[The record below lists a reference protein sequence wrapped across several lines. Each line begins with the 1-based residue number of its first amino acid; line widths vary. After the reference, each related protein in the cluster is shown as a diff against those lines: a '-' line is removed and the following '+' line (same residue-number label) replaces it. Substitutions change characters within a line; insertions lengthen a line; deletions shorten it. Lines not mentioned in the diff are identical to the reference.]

1 MGIDLSSAAEINE
14 TFPILELASIGSNLT
29 LVLVFLFIVSARKIF
44 VCAGRIRFLKDDLT
58 PNGGSSPIQRNSGV
72 DGEIE
77 DVRIGTEFK
86 ITVCCCFYVLFVQ
99 VVVLGF
105 DGVGLIRESLNEELV
120 NWSVIWLPAA
130 QSLAWFVL
138 SFSALHCKFKV
149 SEKFPL
155 LLRLWWFVSFVICLC
170 TLYFDARGFLV
181 DDGSKSLPSSHAVAN
196 LASTPALAFLC
207 FIAIR
212 GSTGIQVCRNSE
224 LQEPL
229 LMEEEAGCL
238 KVTPYSDAGLFSL
251 ATLSWLNP
259 LLSIGAKRPLE
270 LKDIPLL
277 ATKDR
282 AKTNYK
288 VLNSNWEKMKAEHP
302 TGHPSLAWAI
312 LKSFWKEAACNAV
325 FAGLNTLVSYVGPFM
340 ISYFVDYLGGKETVP
355 HEGYILAGTFFVA
368 KLVETLTTRQWYL
381 GVDILG
387 MHVRSALTA
396 MVFRKGLRLSSTAK
410 QNHTS
415 GEIVNYMAVDVQ
427 RVGDYSWYLH
437 DIWMLPM
444 QIILALAILYK
455 NVGIASVATLIATI
469 ISIVV
474 TVPLAKIQ
482 EEYQDKLMSAKDER
496 MRKTS
501 ECLRNMRILKLQA
514 WEDRYRLMLE
524 DMRGVEFKWL
534 RRALYSQAFI
544 TFIFWSSPI
553 FVSAITFGTSI
564 FLGGQLTAGSVLSA
578 LATFRILQEPLR
590 NFPDLVSMMAQT
602 KVSLDRISGFLQEE
616 ELQENATITL
626 PRGMT
631 ETTIEIKDGMFSW
644 DPISSR
650 PTLSGIQMKV
660 ERGMRVAVCGMVGS
674 GKSSFLSC
682 ILGEIPKISGEVK
695 ICGSAAYVPQS
706 AWIQSGN
713 IEENILFGSP
723 MEKPRYKNVLH
734 ACSLK
739 KDLELFSHGDQTI
752 IGDRG
757 INLSGGQKQ
766 RVQLAR
772 ALYQDADIYLL
783 DDPFSAVDA
792 HTGSDLFKDYI
803 LTALADKTV
812 IFVTHQVEFLPAA
825 DLILVLKEGRIIQ
838 AGKYD
843 DLLQAGTDFNTLVS
857 AHHDAI
863 EAMDIPNHS
872 SEDSDE
878 NLSTNA
884 SVSDGKKLDPDG
896 SSVDNL
902 AKEVQEGVS
911 AAELKAI
918 KEKKKAKR
926 SRKKQLVQEEER
938 VRGRVSMKVY
948 LSYMAAA
955 YKGLLIPLIIIAQT
969 LFQFLQIASNW
980 WMAWANPQTEGDI
993 PKVSPMVL
1001 ILVYM
1006 ALAFGSSW
1014 FIFVRAVLVAT
1025 FGLAAAQKLFLKML
1039 RSVFKAPMSFFDST
1053 PAGRILNRVS
1063 IDQSVVDLDIPF
1075 RLGGFA
1081 STTIQLIGIVGV
1093 MTTVTWQV
1101 LLLVIPMAIACLWM
1115 QKYYM
1120 ASSRELVRIVSI
1132 QKSPVFHLFG
1142 ESIAGAATIRGFGQ
1156 EKRFV
1161 KRNLYLLDCFAR
1173 PFFCSLAAIEWLCL
1187 RMELLST
1194 FVFAFCM
1201 ILLVSFPPGS
1211 IDPSMAGLAVTYGL
1225 NLNARLSRWILS
1237 FCKLENKIISIERI
1251 YQYSQIPGE
1260 APSII
1265 EDSRP
1270 PTSWPENGTIDLI
1283 DLKVRYKENLPV
1295 VLHGVTCS
1303 FPGGKKIGIVGR
1315 TGSGKSTLI
1324 QALFRL
1330 LEPECGKIIIDGIDI
1345 SKIGLHDLRS
1355 RLGIIPQDPTLFEGT
1370 IRNNLDPLEEH
1381 SDHDIW
1387 QALDKSQL
1395 GDIIREKEH
1404 KLDTPVLEN
1413 GDNWSVGQRQL
1424 VSLGRALLK
1433 QAKILV
1439 LDEATASVDTAT
1451 DNLIQKILRTEFK
1464 DCTVCTIAHRIPTV
1478 IDSDLVLVLSDGRV
1492 AEFDTPIRLLEDKS
1506 SMFLKLAVARRLG
1519 QKSLSPSP
1527 SISSLKSIYPLNY
1540 DHYYGA
1546 EHPRYG
1552 STVATKGIGH
1562 LVRKGTGGRS
1572 SVSGIVATVFGATG
1586 FLGRYVVQQLAK
1598 MGSQVLVPFRG
1609 SEDSHRHLKLMG
1621 DLGQIVP
1628 MKYNPRDESSVK
1640 AVMAKANVVVNLIG
1654 KDYETR
1660 NYSFEE
1666 VNHHM
1671 AEQLAT
1677 IAKEHGGIVRFLQV
1691 SCLGSSASSPS
1702 RLLRAKAAAEEAVM
1716 REMPEATILKS
1727 AALVG
1732 TEDRL
1737 LNRWAEFAKKY
1748 SFLPLIGGGSTRIQP
1763 VYVVDVAAAI
1773 IAALKDDGASMG
1785 KVYELGGPEIFTVR
1799 ELAELMFETI
1809 REYPRYVTLPVPI
1822 AKAMAMPRDILV
1834 NKVPFPLPN
1843 PEIFNLDQIIA
1854 QTSDTLVSENA
1865 LTFNDLGLMPHKLK
1879 GYPIEFLA
1887 CYRKGGPQFGSTI
1900 SEKVSADWP

>member
-1 MGIDLSSAAEINE
+1 MGISLLLNKIPALSYSSPEAPSPNALLSDIQGVPLLELSSIC
-14 TFPILELASIGSNLT
+14 INLT
-29 LVLVFLFIVSARKIF
+29 LFLVFLFIVSARQIF
-44 VCAGRIRFLKDDLT
+44 VCVGRIQFVKDDSAAA
-58 PNGGSSPIQRNSGV
+58 NASPIRRSSV
-72 DGEIE
+72 DGEIS
-77 DVRIGTEFK
+77 DVSIGTGFK
-86 ITVCCCFYVLFVQ
+86 ATVLCCFYVLFVQ
-99 VVVLGF
+99 VFVLGF
-105 DGVGLIRESLNEELV
+105 DGVALVRESV
-120 NWSVIWLPAA
+120 NGKVVDWFGLLLPAA

-155 LLRLWWFVSFVICLC
+155 LLRVWWFFSFLICLC
-170 TLYFDARGFLV
+170 TLYIDGRQFLV
-181 DDGSKSLPSSHAVAN
+181 EGSKLLCSHVVAN
-196 LASTPALAFLC
+196 FAVTPVLAFLC
-207 FIAIR
+207 VVAIR
-212 GSTGIQVCRNSE
+212 GVTGIQVSRNSD

-229 LMEEEAGCL
+229 LLEEEQGCL
-238 KVTPYSDAGLFSL
+238 KVTPYTDAGIFSL

-277 ATKDR
+277 APKDR
-282 AKTNYK
+282 SKTNYK
-288 VLNSNWEKMKAEHP
+288 ILKSNWEKLKAENSSKQ
-302 TGHPSLAWAI
+302 PSLAWAI

-325 FAGLNTLVSYVGPFM
+325 FAGLNTLVSYVGPYM
-340 ISYFVDYLGGKETVP
+340 ISYFVDYLGGKNTFP
-355 HEGYILAGTFFVA
+355 HEGYILAGIFFSA

-396 MVFRKGLRLSSTAK
+396 MVYRKGLRLSGLAK
-410 QNHTS
+410 QSHTS

-437 DIWMLPM
+437 DIWMLPL

-474 TVPLAKIQ
+474 TVPVAKIQ
-482 EEYQDKLMSAKDER
+482 EDYQEKLMTAKDER

-514 WEDRYRLMLE
+514 WEDRYRVMLE
-524 DMRGVEFKWL
+524 EMRDVEFKWL
-534 RRALYSQAFI
+534 RKALYSQAFI

-553 FVSAITFGTSI
+553 FVSAVTFGTCI
-564 FLGGQLTAGSVLSA
+564 LLGGQLTAGSVLSA

-602 KVSLDRISGFLQEE
+602 KVSLDRISSFLLEE
-616 ELQENATITL
+616 ELQEDATIVM
-626 PRGMT
+626 PRGST
-631 ETTIEIKDGMFSW
+631 NVSIEIKDGVFCW
-644 DPISSR
+644 DPSS
-650 PTLSGIQMKV
+650 PTSTLSGIQMKV

-682 ILGEIPKISGEVK
+682 ILGEIPKISGEVRV
-695 ICGSAAYVPQS
+695 CGTAAYVSQS

-723 MEKPRYKNVLH
+723 MDKAKYKSVLH

-792 HTGSDLFKDYI
+792 HTGSELFKDYI
-803 LTALADKTV
+803 LTALATKTV

-825 DLILVLKEGRIIQ
+825 DLILVLKAGRIIQ

-857 AHHDAI
+857 AHHEAI
-863 EAMDIPNHS
+863 EAMDIPCH

-878 NLSTNA
+878 SPSLSE
-884 SVSDGKKLDPDG
+884 SLVLGKACVTAGNGIG
-896 SSVDNL
+896 SLS
-902 AKEVQEGVS
+902 KEVQEGVS
-911 AAELKAI
+911 PSDQIAI

-926 SRKKQLVQEEER
+926 LRKKQLVQEEER
-938 VRGRVSMKVY
+938 VRGRVSMSVY
-948 LSYMAAA
+948 FSYMAAA
-955 YKGLLIPLIIIAQT
+955 YKGLLIPLIIVAQA

-980 WMAWANPQTEGDI
+980 WMAWANPQTEGDQ

-1001 ILVYM
+1001 LVVYM
-1006 ALAFGSSW
+1006 AFAFGSSW
-1014 FIFVRAVLVAT
+1014 FVFVRAVLVAT
-1025 FGLAAAQKLFLKML
+1025 FGLAAAQKLFLNML
-1039 RSVFKAPMSFFDST
+1039 RSVFRAPMSFFDST

-1063 IDQSVVDLDIPF
+1063 VDQSVVDLDIPF

-1093 MTTVTWQV
+1093 MTTVTWQI
-1101 LLLVIPMAIACLWM
+1101 LLLVVPMAIACLWM

-1132 QKSPVFHLFG
+1132 QKSPIINLFG

-1156 EKRFV
+1156 EKRFM
-1161 KRNLYLLDCFAR
+1161 KRNLFLLDSFAR

-1201 ILLVSFPPGS
+1201 VLLVSFPHGS

-1260 APSII
+1260 APAII

-1270 PTSWPENGTIDLI
+1270 PSSWPENGTIEMN

-1295 VLHGVTCS
+1295 VLRDVTCK

-1330 LEPECGKIIIDGIDI
+1330 IEPEGGRIIIDNIDI

-1355 RLGIIPQDPTLFEGT
+1355 RLSIIPQDPTLFEGT

-1381 SDHDIW
+1381 SDHEIW

-1395 GDIIREKEH
+1395 GEIIRAKEQ
-1404 KLDTPVLEN
+1404 KLDAPVLEN

-1433 QAKILV
+1433 QARILV
-1439 LDEATASVDTAT
+1439 LDEATASVDSAT

-1464 DCTVCTIAHRIPTV
+1464 NCTVCTIAHRIPTV

-1492 AEFDTPIRLLEDKS
+1492 AEFDTPMRLLEDKS
-1506 SMFLKLAVARRLG
+1506 SMFFKLVAEY
-1519 QKSLSPSP
+1519 
-1527 SISSLKSIYPLNY
+1527 SS
-1540 DHYYGA
+1540 
-1546 EHPRYG
+1546 
-1552 STVATKGIGH
+1552 
-1562 LVRKGTGGRS
+1562 RS
-1572 SVSGIVATVFGATG
+1572 SGIPDF
-1586 FLGRYVVQQLAK
+1586 
-1598 MGSQVLVPFRG
+1598 
-1609 SEDSHRHLKLMG
+1609 
-1621 DLGQIVP
+1621 
-1628 MKYNPRDESSVK
+1628 
-1640 AVMAKANVVVNLIG
+1640 
-1654 KDYETR
+1654 
-1660 NYSFEE
+1660 
-1666 VNHHM
+1666 
-1671 AEQLAT
+1671 
-1677 IAKEHGGIVRFLQV
+1677 
-1691 SCLGSSASSPS
+1691 
-1702 RLLRAKAAAEEAVM
+1702 
-1716 REMPEATILKS
+1716 
-1727 AALVG
+1727 
-1732 TEDRL
+1732 
-1737 LNRWAEFAKKY
+1737 
-1748 SFLPLIGGGSTRIQP
+1748 
-1763 VYVVDVAAAI
+1763 
-1773 IAALKDDGASMG
+1773 
-1785 KVYELGGPEIFTVR
+1785 
-1799 ELAELMFETI
+1799 
-1809 REYPRYVTLPVPI
+1809 
-1822 AKAMAMPRDILV
+1822 
-1834 NKVPFPLPN
+1834 
-1843 PEIFNLDQIIA
+1843 
-1854 QTSDTLVSENA
+1854 
-1865 LTFNDLGLMPHKLK
+1865 
-1879 GYPIEFLA
+1879 
-1887 CYRKGGPQFGSTI
+1887 
-1900 SEKVSADWP
+1900 